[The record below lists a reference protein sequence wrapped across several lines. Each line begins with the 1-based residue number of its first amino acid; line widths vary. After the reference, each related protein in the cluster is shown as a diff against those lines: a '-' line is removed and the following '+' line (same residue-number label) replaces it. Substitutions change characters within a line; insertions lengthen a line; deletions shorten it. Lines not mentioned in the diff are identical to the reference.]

1 MMQSTTYLNHMNFAV
16 PPEDLAAL
24 DACIEAV
31 LPWRRY
37 VKRDDLIG
45 YRIGDGEDSG
55 GVFIRPVEA
64 CGEIAAV
71 MKRVRRSVP
80 DLDRALV
87 SLERSPAD
95 FADHVGF
102 RVSSVDEWER
112 LLTGFEEAARS
123 HPEWR
128 LTVVDVHRPGDA
140 GALTDRIYQAWLR
153 IGLLGPI
160 RNTFEMQCENPD
172 AAPRT

>member
-1 MMQSTTYLNHMNFAV
+1 MQSTTYVNHMNFAV
-16 PPEDLAAL
+16 PPDDLEAL

-37 VKRDDLIG
+37 VKRDDIIG

-55 GVFIRPVEA
+55 GVFIRPVQA
-64 CGEIAAV
+64 SGEIAAV

-95 FADHVGF
+95 FADHFGF
-102 RVSSVDEWER
+102 RVSSVD
-112 LLTGFEEAARS
+112 
-123 HPEWR
+123 
-128 LTVVDVHRPGDA
+128 
-140 GALTDRIYQAWLR
+140 
-153 IGLLGPI
+153 
-160 RNTFEMQCENPD
+160 
-172 AAPRT
+172 

>member
-1 MMQSTTYLNHMNFAV
+1 MQSTTYVNHMNFAV
-16 PPEDLAAL
+16 PPDDLEAL

-37 VKRDDLIG
+37 VKRDDIIG

-87 SLERSPAD
+87 SLGTQPRRFRGPLRVPGVERRRVGAPAHGLRGGGEHPSRNGASP
-95 FADHVGF
+95 
-102 RVSSVDEWER
+102 SS
-112 LLTGFEEAARS
+112 TC
-123 HPEWR
+123 
-128 LTVVDVHRPGDA
+128 T
-140 GALTDRIYQAWLR
+140 
-153 IGLLGPI
+153 
-160 RNTFEMQCENPD
+160 
-172 AAPRT
+172 APATPTR